1 VEYKQ
6 LYEDVTEVFQNL
18 KTFMYSQNG
27 SHIKTTE
34 LTIWHRDMQCHCHRV
49 VLLILINLNDNFFYY
64 SFIITVGKT
73 WLNCATIEK
82 EVDTANT
89 PVVLSK
95 KLMLITR
102 DMGSGVTG
110 KVI

>member
-1 VEYKQ
+1 MN
-6 LYEDVTEVFQNL
+6 F
-18 KTFMYSQNG
+18 
-27 SHIKTTE
+27 
-34 LTIWHRDMQCHCHRV
+34 
-49 VLLILINLNDNFFYY
+49 FFYY
-64 SFIITVGKT
+64 FFIITVGKT